1 MSVRLSY
8 LTVTPLIL
16 FDSVFS
22 KTILSIYYFIVLAS
36 TKINA
41 FAYIHA
47 IIETKLL
54 LMVQI
59 ITLTHTTQVFK
70 KFSANGDMDTKTTM
84 VKQSQ
89 TTKYV
94 GYNPEV
100 SILFHYI

>member
-1 MSVRLSY
+1 M
-8 LTVTPLIL
+8 
-16 FDSVFS
+16 
-22 KTILSIYYFIVLAS
+22 
-36 TKINA
+36 
-41 FAYIHA
+41 
-47 IIETKLL
+47 
-54 LMVQI
+54 
-59 ITLTHTTQVFK
+59 